1 MRKRIVCVA
10 VALVAAPVAA
20 HDFWLQPRDFVLAAS
35 HPVALR
41 IFVGHGPD
49 KQRWGVGIDRVVRFV
64 SIGPD
69 GSVDRKG
76 DLTLRGPAF
85 DGVVRLS
92 QPGTHLLA
100 LESSNAASDLPSVRY
115 NSYAEA
121 EGLTIPLA
129 ERARTGR
136 KNDNGREVY
145 SRRAKAIVQ
154 IGPVDPGQ
162 SALVTKPVG
171 MALEIVPER
180 NPLLLKPGEGLPVHV
195 LFQGRPL
202 AGALVKL
209 TNLDADAKP
218 VELHRSDAQGRAVF
232 AVPRR
237 GNWLVNTI
245 WSVPVRNLAAADYQ
259 TIFSSLTFGF
269 PDQPVSRPAR

>member
-1 MRKRIVCVA
+1 M
-10 VALVAAPVAA
+10 LS
-20 HDFWLQPRDFVLAAS
+20 AS
-35 HPVALR
+35 HPVALK

-49 KQRWGVGIDRVVRFV
+49 KQRWGVPIDRVVRFV
-64 SIGPD
+64 SIGTD
-69 GSVDRKG
+69 GTVDRKS
-76 DLTLRGPAF
+76 DLSLRAPAF

-92 QPGTHLLA
+92 RPGTYLLA

-129 ERARTGR
+129 ERARLGR
-136 KNDNGREVY
+136 KNDNGREIY

-154 IGPVDPGQ
+154 IGAVDARQ
-162 SALVTKPVG
+162 SAIVTRPVG

-180 NPLLLKPGEGLPVHV
+180 HPLTLTPGESLPVRI
-195 LFQGRPL
+195 LLQGRPL

-218 VELHRSDAQGRAVF
+218 VELHRSDATGRAVF
-232 AVPRR
+232 TVPRQ
-237 GNWLVNTI
+237 GNWLINTI
-245 WSVPVRNLAAADYQ
+245 WSVPVRNVPTADYQ

-269 PDQPVSRPAR
+269 PEPATQPRPAK